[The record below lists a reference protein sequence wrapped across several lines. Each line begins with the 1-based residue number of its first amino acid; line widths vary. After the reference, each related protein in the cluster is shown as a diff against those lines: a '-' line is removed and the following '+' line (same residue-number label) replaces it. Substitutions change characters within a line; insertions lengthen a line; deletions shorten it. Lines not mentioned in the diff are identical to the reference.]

1 VRIENPYAGGRKMRV
16 RKFKK
21 IYSVPIQFM
30 YIFGAVWNIA
40 VLNNFKFGALWILFS
55 ILWGYTQFIS
65 KNIK

>member
-1 VRIENPYAGGRKMRV
+1 MRV